1 MYIKVAKAKGKIRS
15 SMASKLDW
23 FHKIYMYEILTNTC
37 AAPELIRLGHVFV
50 QSSVWFRSIAEGSVK
65 KDQHE
70 KLAPNFFIDF
80 DGGKKYERKY
90 KRALHC
96 TTLLDFSG
104 FQDRRVYAL
113 RFLCNITS

>member
-1 MYIKVAKAKGKIRS
+1 
-15 SMASKLDW
+15 MASKLDW

-80 DGGKKYERKY
+80 DGGKSMKESTRVLCIIL
-90 KRALHC
+90 RC
-96 TTLLDFSG
+96 WISQDFRIEEFMLCG
-104 FQDRRVYAL
+104 FSA
-113 RFLCNITS
+113 T